1 VQIGT
6 LLNGITNVS
15 VWRGAGVTTVVS
27 TGPGTMLATG
37 FNGSTDA
44 AVSTA
49 AARGLPKMIH
59 PALPVFFP
67 VVTHCGRS
75 QSLYWTIP
83 NRNLARRPLRSVRSQ
98 SAQERCSATATT
110 TVRLE

>member
-15 VWRGAGVTTVVS
+15 LRRRACVTTVVS
-27 TGPGTMLATG
+27 TGPGTMPCITG

-44 AVSTA
+44 TVSTA
-49 AARGLPKMIH
+49 AACGLPKMIH

-75 QSLYWTIP
+75 QSLYWTI
-83 NRNLARRPLRSVRSQ
+83 LGTFVSVRVVTLKYPICRSI
-98 SAQERCSATATT
+98 STS
-110 TVRLE
+110 